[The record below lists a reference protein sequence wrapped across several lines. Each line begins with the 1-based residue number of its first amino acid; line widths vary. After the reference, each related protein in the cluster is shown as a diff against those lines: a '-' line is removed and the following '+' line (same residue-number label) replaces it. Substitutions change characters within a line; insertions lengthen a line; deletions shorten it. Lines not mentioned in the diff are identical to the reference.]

1 MSLKIR
7 FYGVRGSH
15 PVPGPSTLRFGGN
28 TSCVEVRADRRI
40 IILDAG
46 TGIIPLGKEI
56 VRENG
61 NRKEMLIT
69 LIFSHTHHD
78 HTQGFPFFQPA
89 YMPKCKLFMF
99 GPRTFLEDLEST
111 LEHAMISPFFPVQ
124 LKEMPALKTIRSI
137 NSSQVIILP
146 SEDKAPELHN
156 LHHDEFDIPRGAVVI
171 RCLQSKAHPNGVM
184 IYRIE
189 QEGKSLVYATDV
201 EGYVGGDT
209 RLIDFARGTDL
220 LIHDAQYEMDEYVG
234 VGGTPHQSWGHST
247 PQMAAEV
254 ARKANVGRLV
264 LFHHDPD
271 HDDEK
276 ILQMEKEAKREFPKT
291 IAAYEGLEITL

>member
-1 MSLKIR
+1 
-7 FYGVRGSH
+7 
-15 PVPGPSTLRFGGN
+15 
-28 TSCVEVRADRRI
+28 
-40 IILDAG
+40 
-46 TGIIPLGKEI
+46 
-56 VRENG
+56 
-61 NRKEMLIT
+61 
-69 LIFSHTHHD
+69 
-78 HTQGFPFFQPA
+78 
-89 YMPKCKLFMF
+89 
-99 GPRTFLEDLEST
+99 
-111 LEHAMISPFFPVQ
+111 MISPFFPVQ